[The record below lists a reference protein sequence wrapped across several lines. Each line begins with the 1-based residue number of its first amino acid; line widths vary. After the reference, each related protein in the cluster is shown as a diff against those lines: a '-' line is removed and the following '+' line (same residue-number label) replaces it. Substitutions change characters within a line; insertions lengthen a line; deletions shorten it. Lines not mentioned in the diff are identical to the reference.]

1 MIKRLLLLLFLLLVS
16 GFLYLV
22 QTGELRYV
30 LDEIRSVRET
40 DVPAEFKGKYV
51 VDVAATRRY
60 IRNSRII
67 NPKAK
72 NKLSEWM
79 EAETMQ
85 IRRASMIGTSESGS
99 ETIRFRVR
107 VIEKG
112 PNWMVFQN
120 ASEYYEG
127 RPIVVRVD
135 KDATGLWFS
144 PLALKGLK
152 FRYTKL

>member
-1 MIKRLLLLLFLLLVS
+1 MIKRLLLLLFLLMVC
-16 GFLYLV
+16 GFIYLIR
-22 QTGELRYV
+22 TGELRYV

-40 DVPAEFKGKYV
+40 DVPKEFYGKYV
-51 VDVAATRRY
+51 MDVATTRQY
-60 IRNSRII
+60 IRNSRVI

-72 NKLSEWM
+72 QKLSEWM

-85 IRRASMIGTSESGS
+85 ICRASMIGTSESGK

-107 VIEKG
+107 VVEKG

-144 PLALKGLK
+144 PLALKGLR